1 MMGCK
6 IKRRFSCT
14 FCAGSNMPTIYIAFP
29 VTPILME
36 LIQSAVR
43 KRERLTGV
51 NLLAPRV
58 HTPQPSVKVALTD
71 VTQARTNTKSPTVT
85 NHQRQ
90 DYAWPTLG
98 GNFGPRILGY
108 RWSRGGGQV
117 TRVELPLSTSAS
129 CGSLL
134 AGGCRS
140 RTLQAD
146 ARTNPGNTRLAG
158 HTDAVQMSTGLLHN
172 SPLQDDPRHRQL
184 LVAASWALHT
194 TLHCRQPLSF
204 AQPIKQQCRAVGGL
218 DKNISYRIW
227 FP

>member
-1 MMGCK
+1 M
-6 IKRRFSCT
+6 SC
-14 FCAGSNMPTIYIAFP
+14 ARSNLHGESVVMPTIYIAFP
-29 VTPILME
+29 LTPILVE

-58 HTPQPSVKVALTD
+58 HTPQPSAKVALTD
-71 VTQARTNTKSPTVT
+71 VTQAQTNSKSPTLT
-85 NHQRQ
+85 NHQRRE
-90 DYAWPTLG
+90 YVWPTLG
-98 GNFGPRILGY
+98 GNFGSRILGY
-108 RWSRGGGQV
+108 RWSGGGGQV

-146 ARTNPGNTRLAG
+146 ARTNPGNTRLASG

-172 SPLQDDPRHRQL
+172 SPSQHDPIHRL
-184 LVAASWALHT
+184 LVVPSGALYT
-194 TLHCRQPLSF
+194 IRCYCRQHPVTL
-204 AQPIKQQCRAVGGL
+204 
-218 DKNISYRIW
+218 
-227 FP
+227 